1 MYTELDVERIHN
13 EVIELIDNFPT
24 NWLTPTS
31 STDLTREIHGQDLKQ
46 APSPP
51 TDPFIGICNPDLFK
65 ELKKAPS
72 PLSREKHYAELWDK
86 VASLESQYLAF
97 DEFKSFV
104 DRMEKVEAHQK
115 DHDKQCGIAVR
126 LNHSWITWV
135 NEEIEKITGLETAQ
149 DAQAYGWEYLSKA
162 MEKVETTLDFK
173 MSVKGHCAD
182 HTVNADKIRELQ
194 ASVDSLVKKIDD
206 HTHRHIYHYDVSG
219 GPCS

>member
-1 MYTELDVERIHN
+1 MPYADKLLNFLKRCMYTELDVERIHN
-13 EVIELIDNFPT
+13 EVVELIDNFPT

-46 APSPP
+46 APSP
-51 TDPFIGICNPDLFK
+51 
-65 ELKKAPS
+65 
-72 PLSREKHYAELWDK
+72 LSREKHYAELWDK
-86 VASLESQYLAF
+86 VAILESQYLAF

>member
-1 MYTELDVERIHN
+1 MVGDLMPYADKLLNFLKRCMYTELDVERIHN

-31 STDLTREIHGQDLKQ
+31 STDLTREIHGQGLKK

-51 TDPFIGICNPDLFK
+51 TNPFIGICNPDLFK

-135 NEEIEKITGLETAQ
+135 NEEIEKITSLETVQ

-162 MEKVETTLDFK
+162 MEKVE
-173 MSVKGHCAD
+173 
-182 HTVNADKIRELQ
+182 